1 MLGGAGLVL
10 VTFWVILLD
19 GHPVKAVRLFYENT
33 LAFQGD
39 RVSPWSLFSQVP
51 GLAFLQRPLMA
62 LAIFLSVL
70 VAFVPREKTLR
81 RLAALSAALVIA
93 FQLTVNYW
101 FYTYIIWFEPFVF
114 VSLLLA
120 TNEKTALDNRHQ
132 EEGEVGIDRDGK
144 EPE

>member
-1 MLGGAGLVL
+1 M
-10 VTFWVILLD
+10 
-19 GHPVKAVRLFYENT
+19 
-33 LAFQGD
+33 AF
-39 RVSPWSLFSQVP
+39 
-51 GLAFLQRPLMA
+51 
-62 LAIFLSVL
+62 AIFLSIL

-101 FYTYIIWFEPFVF
+101 FYAYIIWFEPFVF

-132 EEGEVGIDRDGK
+132 ASGIRHQPNGENDDHEREEHGNK
-144 EPE
+144 